1 MEGQEAAL
9 VQEVTVLL
17 GAVDTVDQEAP
28 PRHHRL
34 GPQEPQGLL
43 HQGP

>member
-9 VQEVTVLL
+9 VQEVTVRL
-17 GAVDTVDQEAP
+17 GAVDTVDQGALH
-28 PRHHRL
+28 RHHQL